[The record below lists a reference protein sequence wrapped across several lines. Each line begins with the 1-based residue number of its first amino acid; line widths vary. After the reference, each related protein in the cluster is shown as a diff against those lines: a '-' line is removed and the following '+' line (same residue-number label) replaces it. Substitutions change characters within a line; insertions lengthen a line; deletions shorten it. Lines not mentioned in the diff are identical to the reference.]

1 MNLQESIRRILR
13 EEFNEPKRINNDTFQ
28 YLIDM
33 EMERMKEICFEQSAD
48 NMSKEIREQI
58 DKFKEFL
65 LNESKKK
72 IKDKLLN
79 HLVGGSIID
88 SVENIDF
95 FLNYFNGDI
104 PDELK
109 YEGSLYR
116 VFQTTSKPLY
126 NKILKNGFNVLP
138 NQKYYA
144 CSKSM
149 KGIKSVIL
157 KTSKRRYKYYIIYK
171 FDVYKDDVLFD
182 MNKMIDFLGIDE
194 NRFTDEEEV
203 LVLSSKVPFLP
214 TDNIIKHGMY

>member
-1 MNLQESIRRILR
+1 
-13 EEFNEPKRINNDTFQ
+13 
-28 YLIDM
+28 
-33 EMERMKEICFEQSAD
+33 
-48 NMSKEIREQI
+48 MSKEMREQI
-58 DKFKEFL
+58 NKFNEFL
-65 LNESKKK
+65 LNESKKQ

-88 SVENIDF
+88 SVENIDL
-95 FLNYFNGDI
+95 FLNYFDGNI

-116 VFQTTSKPLY
+116 VVQTTSKPLY

-157 KTSKRRYKYYIIYK
+157 KTSKRGYKYYIIFK

-194 NRFTDEEEV
+194 NRFTDEDEV
-203 LVLSSKVPFLP
+203 LVLSSKVPFLS
-214 TDNIIKHGMY
+214 TDKIIKHGMY